1 MASILPRLIVKDT
14 FGTEREVEISRT
26 PFSLGRQNDN
36 DLVLPDNRISR
47 CHAHILQKGAEYLI
61 EDASSRHGTF
71 VNGERVVSHSLK
83 PGDQISL
90 SASDA
95 YRLTFVMAEPV
106 LPSLLEQIG
115 KPSDSP
121 AADLQ
126 HLGILLWVAQALHR
140 AAALDEVLTT
150 VLDSAIRLT
159 EAERGLLF
167 LVNKKK
173 I

>member
-1 MASILPRLIVKDT
+1 MASMLPRLIVRDT
-14 FGTEREVEISRT
+14 FGSEREVEISRT

-47 CHAHILQKGAEYLI
+47 CHAHILQKGDEYLI

-83 PGDQISL
+83 PGDQIGL

-115 KPSDSP
+115 KPNDSP

-126 HLGILLWVAQALHR
+126 HLGILLRVAQALHR

-159 EAERGLLF
+159 EAERGRF
-167 LVNKKK
+167 TPAEDSSD
-173 I
+173 

>member
-1 MASILPRLIVKDT
+1 MTTIWCCS
-14 FGTEREVEISRT
+14 
-26 PFSLGRQNDN
+26 N
-36 DLVLPDNRISR
+36 NRISR
-47 CHAHILQKGAEYLI
+47 CHAHILHRGDEYLI

-83 PGDQISL
+83 PGDQIGL

-95 YRLTFVMAEPV
+95 FRLTFVMEEPV

-115 KPSDSP
+115 KVSNSP

-126 HLGILLWVAQALHR
+126 HLGVLLRVAQALHR
-140 AAALDEVLTT
+140 AAALDEVLTV

-159 EAERGLLF
+159 EADRGLLF
-167 LVNKKK
+167 VVNEEG
-173 I
+173 